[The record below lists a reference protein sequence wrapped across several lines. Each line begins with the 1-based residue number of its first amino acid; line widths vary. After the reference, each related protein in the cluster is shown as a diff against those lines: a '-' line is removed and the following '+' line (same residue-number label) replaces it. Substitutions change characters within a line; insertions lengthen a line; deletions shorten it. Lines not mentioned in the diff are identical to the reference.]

1 MFFSWLHWSCVFWEE
16 GHRTVL
22 FVASH
27 ESTCINMTCP
37 CWCWPWSSAWGSIFQ
52 VLTIDYSFLLFPYCT
67 LWKEVTIN
75 SLHIRNRELCSISL
89 RAEYFHK
96 LFGVLLLGR
105 LSTFALWLCQSLW
118 LCGSQQTVENS
129 SRDENTRPP
138 YLPPEKPVCKSRSD
152 RTGYGTTEW
161 FQIGKRARQGCI
173 LSPWLFN
180 LYAEYIMRNAGLD
193 EAQAGIMIAKRN
205 TNNLRN
211 ADDTNCMAKSK
222 EELKSLL
229 MKVQEESKKAGL
241 KFNIQKMKIMTTGP
255 ITSWKIDG
263 EMMETVKDYFIGLQN
278 HCR

>member
-16 GHRTVL
+16 DHRTVI
-22 FVASH
+22 FVTSH
-27 ESTCINMTCP
+27 ESTCISMTSP

-52 VLTIDYSFLLFPYCT
+52 VLIIDYSFLLFPYCT
-67 LWKEVTIN
+67 LWKEVTVN
-75 SLHIRNRELCSISL
+75 SLHIRNGELCSISL

-138 YLPPEKPVCKSRSD
+138 YLPPEKPVCKSRSN
-152 RTGYGTTEW
+152 RTEPGTTEW
-161 FQIGKRARQGCI
+161 FQIGKGVCQSCI
-173 LSPWLFN
+173 LSPCLFN

-193 EAQAGIMIAKRN
+193 KAQAGIMIARRN
-205 TNNLRN
+205 INNLRN
-211 ADDTNCMAKSK
+211 ADDTTCMAESK

-229 MKVQEESKKAGL
+229 MKVKEESRKAGL
-241 KFNIQKMKIMTTGP
+241 KSNIQKTKIPTSGP
-255 ITSWKIDG
+255 ITSWQIDG
-263 EMMETVKDYFIGLQN
+263 EMMETVKDYFIGLQD